1 MGQFGRPFKKC
12 QTVGKLCLLL
22 QFIEYLCSQILVA
35 YLLEFLKYS
44 YYVLNNMMKWPFVF
58 LSENGLY
65 FSNIACRFQT
75 NYKQNSAK
83 FIMEFAPFF
92 DVQKGTFSFSATV
105 YWQGTN

>member
-1 MGQFGRPFKKC
+1 
-12 QTVGKLCLLL
+12 
-22 QFIEYLCSQILVA
+22 
-35 YLLEFLKYS
+35 
-44 YYVLNNMMKWPFVF
+44 MMKCPFVF

-92 DVQKGTFSFSATV
+92 DIQKGTFSFSATV
-105 YWQGTN
+105 VLPNVAIMYSNFRNYAPLLDVKGGIIAEKVVPVFSESSFLACFGLVM